1 MDTNA
6 PWRALE
12 APQAVEG
19 EGGSGTG
26 SSAATG
32 TARGMPAG
40 RRVALAAAALLVVG
54 SLAVAGIVAIRPTGQ
69 VEIVAPP
76 DGGGSSASHPAGA
89 SASQAVVVV
98 QVAGAVARP
107 GVYSLPAG
115 SRVADAIQAAGGY
128 STEVDPRATETKL
141 NLAAKLQD
149 AQLIAVPRRGETTG
163 VSSGAGGG
171 GGGAGASAVPGPIN
185 LNTATAEQLDTLPGV
200 GPATAQ
206 KIIASRQEKPFA
218 KVDDLV
224 TRKVVTASVLAKL
237 RSLVTVD

>member
-1 MDTNA
+1 MDMNA

-12 APQAVEG
+12 ASQAAEG
-19 EGGSGTG
+19 EGGTA
-26 SSAATG
+26 SSAASG
-32 TARGMPAG
+32 SARGMPAG
-40 RRVALAAAALLVVG
+40 RRLALAAAALLVVG
-54 SLAVAGIVAIRPTGQ
+54 SLAVAGIVALRPAGQ
-69 VEIVAPP
+69 VEVVAPL
-76 DGGGSSASHPAGA
+76 GGGGTGASHWAGA

-128 STEVDPRATETKL
+128 STEVDPRAAETKL

-149 AQLIAVPRRGETTG
+149 AQLIAVPRRGETSSG
-163 VSSGAGGG
+163 SSGAGT
-171 GGGAGASAVPGPIN
+171 STTPGLIN

-206 KIIASRQEKPFA
+206 KIIASREEKPFA
-218 KVDDLV
+218 KIDDLV

>member
-1 MDTNA
+1 MDMNA

-12 APQAVEG
+12 APQAAEG
-19 EGGSGTG
+19 EGGTA
-26 SSAATG
+26 SSAASG
-32 TARGMPAG
+32 SARGMPAG
-40 RRVALAAAALLVVG
+40 RRLALAAAALLVVG
-54 SLAVAGIVAIRPTGQ
+54 SLAVAGIVALRPAGQ
-69 VEIVAPP
+69 VEVVAPP
-76 DGGGSSASHPAGA
+76 DGGGTAGASHWTGA
-89 SASQAVVVV
+89 SASQAVMVV

-128 STEVDPRATETKL
+128 STEVDPRAAETKL

-149 AQLIAVPRRGETTG
+149 AQLIAVPRRGETSSG
-163 VSSGAGGG
+163 SSGAG
-171 GGGAGASAVPGPIN
+171 SSTTPGLIN

-206 KIIASRQEKPFA
+206 KIIASREEKPFA
-218 KVDDLV
+218 KIDDLV

>member
-1 MDTNA
+1 MDTSA

-12 APQAVEG
+12 APQAPEG
-19 EGGSGTG
+19 EGGTASSGEAGAG
-26 SSAATG
+26 SG
-32 TARGMPAG
+32 RGMPAG
-40 RRVALAAAALLVVG
+40 RRLALAAAALLVVG
-54 SLAVAGIVAIRPTGQ
+54 SLAVAGIVALRPTGQ
-69 VEIVAPP
+69 VEVVAPP
-76 DGGGSSASHPAGA
+76 QTGGAGA
-89 SASQAVVVV
+89 SHGAGASPSLAVVVV

-107 GVYSLPAG
+107 GVYSLPSG

-128 STEVDPRATETKL
+128 STEVDPRAAETKL

-149 AQLIAVPRRGETTG
+149 AQLIAVPRRGETASG
-163 VSSGAGGG
+163 LSGAGGG
-171 GGGAGASAVPGPIN
+171 PGAGTSTTPGLIN

-206 KIIASRQEKPFA
+206 KIIASREEKPFA

-237 RSLVTVD
+237 RSLVTAD